1 MNSQSELAY
10 TQIKEMIF
18 HMELMP
24 NDRVPEMQIAAR
36 LSISRTPIHDAL
48 RKLESEG
55 LVRIERN
62 RGATVTCFSDE
73 EVKEIGTLRLSQDIL
88 AAQLAMYYG
97 CASDFDR
104 LTLLAEE
111 CETAAAKGDVYGR
124 IQKDMEFHVELSKIS
139 GNMHLYDQQFALY
152 QQIHLIQ
159 ISKYTDVEHSLIQI
173 YHHKPLIAAIRS
185 GDLDEVRRLT
195 CQHIKDFYRIDPYI
209 LTCYGWSE

>member
-10 TQIKEMIF
+10 EQIKQMIF

-24 NDRVPEMQIAAR
+24 GDRVPEMQVAAK

-48 RKLESEG
+48 RKLEAEG

-62 RGATVTCFSDE
+62 RGAAVTQFSDA

-88 AAQLAMYYG
+88 SAQLAAYYG

-104 LTLLAEE
+104 LQTIAAE
-111 CETAAAKGDVYGR
+111 CEAAAADGNIYGR
-124 IQKDMEFHVELSKIS
+124 IQKDTEFHMEIARIS
-139 GNMHLYDQQFALY
+139 GNSQLIERQFEIY

-173 YHHKPLIAAIRS
+173 HHHKPLITAIRS
-185 GDLDEVRRLT
+185 GDLEEARRLI
-195 CQHIKDFYRIDPYI
+195 CQHIKDFYRIEPYI
-209 LTCYGWSE
+209 LACYGGKE